1 MDELDESEAVS
12 RAARGRLSGLRISFL
27 QPPVAL
33 QTRWNTKLRPNSY
46 LRFSIFLPPRT
57 GAAHATALG
66 RAKAL
71 QAGSGNARG
80 EWAAGAPRASPR
92 VFCSFLQPYKQFG
105 TTCACLWRCF
115 PRFGISASAEAGYSA
130 RHCGSAGSRR
140 CKAGARWRWAD
151 MAAPRTSPRV
161 FCSFVQLYEWF
172 GVACACF
179 HWRFLR
185 FGISAH
191 RRLPPARRL
200 AR

>member
-80 EWAAGAPRASPR
+80 EWAAGEHPVRRREFSAVLCNRTNNLEQLARVYGDVFLDSPFRLRRLSPR
-92 VFCSFLQPYKQFG
+92 LG
-105 TTCACLWRCF
+105 TAHATAVVQ
-115 PRFGISASAEAGYSA
+115 G
-130 RHCGSAGSRR
+130 
-140 CKAGARWRWAD
+140 AGAARLGRGGDGPTWQLPGR
-151 MAAPRTSPRV
+151 PREFSAVLCNCTSGLESRARAFTGV
-161 FCSFVQLYEWF
+161 F
-172 GVACACF
+172 
-179 HWRFLR
+179 
-185 FGISAH
+185 
-191 RRLPPARRL
+191 
-200 AR
+200 